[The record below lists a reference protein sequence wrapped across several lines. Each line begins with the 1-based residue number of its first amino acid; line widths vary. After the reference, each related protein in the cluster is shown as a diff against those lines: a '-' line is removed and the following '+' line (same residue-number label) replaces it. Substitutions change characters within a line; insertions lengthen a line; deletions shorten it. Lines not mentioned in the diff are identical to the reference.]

1 MYTRVWGRSSYEQP
15 KHAQGAPTVVLG
27 IKPTVDFA
35 FKRIFGTRENT
46 LALVG
51 LTNAVLAPD
60 EQIVEV
66 EILNPFNSQEFA
78 EQKVIV
84 LDIRARDEAGRWL
97 NIEMQVDVVAGLKE
111 RLAYYACSLYTEQL
125 TQGEKYCRLR
135 PAISICFLGSVLFG
149 GISTAHHRFRLADL
163 DEGRVLTEAVEVHTV
178 ELTKYNLDEATIT
191 RASAIEQWAF
201 FLLYAHR
208 YESSRLRELLPGEAF
223 ARAIDAAEAIRRKTE
238 DRIMYD
244 QREKA
249 LRDYEWRIE
258 GARRE
263 GIEKGIEKGREEG
276 REQGELIGKIT
287 LLRQLLGEADT
298 SKEELYEASIPELS
312 SIVDQ
317 LQERL
322 RSRGL

>member
-1 MYTRVWGRSSYEQP
+1 ME
-15 KHAQGAPTVVLG
+15 LG

-35 FKRIFGTRENT
+35 FKKIFGTRENT

-66 EILNPFNSQEFA
+66 EILNPFSNQEFT
-78 EQKVIV
+78 EQKLIV

-97 NIEMQVDVVAGLKE
+97 NIEMQVDIAAGLKE

-125 TQGEKYCRLR
+125 KKGEKYWRLR

-163 DEGRVLTEAVEVHTV
+163 DEGRLLTEALEVHTV

-201 FLLYAHR
+201 FLLCAHR
-208 YESSRLRELLPGEAF
+208 YETSRLRELLPGEAF

-249 LRDYEWRIE
+249 LRDYEWLIE

-263 GIEKGIEKGREEG
+263 GIQKGIQKGIKQGIKKGMEEG
-276 REQGELIGKIT
+276 MEKGELIGKIT
-287 LLRQLLGEADT
+287 LLRQLLGEAEET
-298 SKEELYEASIPELS
+298 KEALQELSCDELS
-312 SIVDQ
+312 SMVAE
-317 LQERL
+317 LQDRL
-322 RSRGL
+322 RTRGLGNPPLGE

>member
-1 MYTRVWGRSSYEQP
+1 M
-15 KHAQGAPTVVLG
+15 VLG

-35 FKRIFGTRENT
+35 FKKIFGTRENT

-66 EILNPFNSQEFA
+66 EILNPFSYKDFA
-78 EQKVIV
+78 EQKLIV

-97 NIEMQVDVVAGLKE
+97 NIEMQVDVAVGLKE

-125 TQGEKYCRLR
+125 KQGEKYWRLR

-149 GISTAHHRFRLADL
+149 GVPTAHHRFRLADL
-163 DEGRVLTEAVEVHTV
+163 DEGRVLTEAMEVHTV
-178 ELTKYNLDEATIT
+178 ELTKYNLDEATIA

-201 FLLYAHR
+201 FLLHAHR
-208 YESSRLRELLPGEAF
+208 YETGRLRELLPGEAF
-223 ARAIDAAEAIRRKTE
+223 ERAIDAAKAIQRKTE
-238 DRIMYD
+238 DRTMYD

-249 LRDYEWRIE
+249 LRDYKWLIE

-263 GIEKGIEKGREEG
+263 GREEG
-276 REQGELIGKIT
+276 REEGELIGKIV
-287 LLRQLLGEADT
+287 LLRQLLGEEEM
-298 SKEELYEASIPELS
+298 SKEALRGLPRDELS
-312 SIVDQ
+312 SMVDD